1 MTKPFFVCVN
11 RLIERVKEK
20 SLGPRRH
27 GNGELRCDV
36 IVSRL
41 IDRINTANHC
51 CYRQHTHTHTPTGAK
66 VARGTDRSRDVC
78 ASISTSVNRSVE
90 SMPRQ
95 RPSTTINRVATES
108 PQGGS
113 TAVSSG
119 PLSDGSNL
127 NVGDQVGCQISGHL
141 DGAFSTKLV
150 DVRVRQNAL
159 AALHH
164 RSSQGSAQDFFF
176 SPKFPSVCA
185 TISVTWYAVDPGKE

>member
-1 MTKPFFVCVN
+1 MSVDS
-11 RLIERVKEK
+11 LIE
-20 SLGPRRH
+20 SIRRITVATD
-27 GNGELRCDV
+27 N
-36 IVSRL
+36 
-41 IDRINTANHC
+41 
-51 CYRQHTHTHTPTGAK
+51 THTHTPTGAK

-95 RPSTTINRVATES
+95 RQSTTINRVDTES

-127 NVGDQVGCQISGHL
+127 NVGDQVGCQISGDL

-176 SPKFPSVCA
+176 LPKFPSVCA